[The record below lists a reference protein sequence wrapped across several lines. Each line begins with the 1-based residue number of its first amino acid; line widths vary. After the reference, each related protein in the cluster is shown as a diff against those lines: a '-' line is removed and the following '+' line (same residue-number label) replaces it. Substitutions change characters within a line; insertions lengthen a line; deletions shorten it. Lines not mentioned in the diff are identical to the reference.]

1 MQNMKDKS
9 IWEKIFQQ
17 FLTQQAAEDVAHDVS
32 HVRRV
37 VANARQLAA
46 AEQADSNIVIPAA
59 WLHDCVIVPKNSP
72 QRSQASRLAATAA
85 GKFLRQENYPPEYIP
100 AIEHAIAAHSFSAN
114 IPAETLEA
122 KIVQDADR
130 LDAIGAIGIARAIIV
145 GTSMGGTLYN
155 PNDPFPSQ
163 RTLDDKRYTVD
174 HFYTKLFKLETMM
187 QTSAGRREAQRRN
200 EFMHQF
206 LHQLGS
212 EIDVSY
218 D

>member
-1 MQNMKDKS
+1 MKD
-9 IWEKIFQQ
+9 EKQWQDRFQQ
-17 FLTQQAAEDVAHDVS
+17 FLNQQTAEDAAHDVA

-46 AEQADSNIVIPAA
+46 AEHADLNIVIPAA
-59 WLHDCVIVPKNSP
+59 WLHDCVIVPKNSA
-72 QRSQASRLAATAA
+72 QRSQASRLAAQAA
-85 GKFLRQENYPPEYIP
+85 GKFLHQENYPPDYIP
-100 AIEHAIAAHSFSAN
+100 AIEHAIAAHSFSAQ

-130 LDAIGAIGIARAIIV
+130 LDAIGAIGIARAIMV
-145 GTSMGGTLYN
+145 GTSMRGTLYN
-155 PNDPFPSQ
+155 PDDPFPSQ

-174 HFYTKLFKLETMM
+174 HFYTKLFKLESMM
-187 QTSAGRREAQRRN
+187 QTLAGRREAQRRS

-206 LHQLGS
+206 LRQLGS
-212 EIDVSY
+212 EIGVPY